1 MSDALRDL
9 SDRIATR
16 HAAHRP
22 ILVAIGP
29 TGGAQALHVA
39 QARARRDTSPLVI
52 ASIVEP
58 PPVYSFEP
66 RNPLALPWI
75 VDELIE
81 ERRASVHA
89 RLHWLGFPRDA
100 DSEPVVEV
108 RYGETGA
115 ALAELARE
123 LDARLI
129 VMGIGPHA
137 VRHRLLSTGTVWA
150 TCRRTTRPV
159 LAVAEHACEPA
170 HVAVVATDFSPE
182 SIVAARDALPLL
194 ADDATLHLVHAWRP
208 VATAFPIAELALL
221 NDRYAASLPEQ
232 FRRFCS
238 ALGLRG
244 QMIVETHAL
253 EGPPAGA
260 VLALARAKQADLVV
274 AGTHGRGRVER
285 WLLGSTSSALLRAA
299 ECSVLLAPPPPVAER
314 LALVRHMQGTSSLR
328 VPAQWATELEAFV
341 QRNHDRPTMLEIDDP
356 TIGAQVQETGL
367 ALVGATYDSRDHRLA
382 LMFGGRA
389 PGEGHFTR
397 TLGDVRAL
405 AVSSDAHDVDRA
417 LFIES
422 DGGGTLLT
430 FLAEPRGMPAS
441 VNA

>member
-16 HAAHRP
+16 HATRRP

-39 QARARRDTSPLVI
+39 RARAIRDASPLVV

-58 PPVYSFEP
+58 PVYSFEA
-66 RNPLALPWI
+66 RNPLALPWL
-75 VDELIE
+75 VDELLE

-89 RLHWLGFPRDA
+89 RLHWLGFPR
-100 DSEPVVEV
+100 SPGKEPVVEV
-108 RYGETGA
+108 RYGDTGA
-115 ALAELARE
+115 TLAELARE

-129 VMGIGPHA
+129 VMGIGPHS

-150 TCRRTTRPV
+150 TCRHTTRPV
-159 LAVAEHACEPA
+159 LAVAEHARELA
-170 HVAVVATDFSPE
+170 RVAVVATDFSPE
-182 SIVAARDALPLL
+182 SIAAARDVLPLL
-194 ADDATLHLVHAWRP
+194 ADDATLHVVHAWRRVTAAFP
-208 VATAFPIAELALL
+208 VAELTQL
-221 NDRYAASLPEQ
+221 NDQYAASLPEQ
-232 FRRFCS
+232 FHRFLT
-238 ALGLRG
+238 ALDCHE

-260 VLALARAKQADLVV
+260 VLALARAKQADLIV
-274 AGTHGRGRVER
+274 AGTHGRGMVER

-328 VPAQWATELEAFV
+328 APAQWAAELEAFV

-356 TIGAQVQETGL
+356 SIGAQVQETGL
-367 ALVGATYDSRDHRLA
+367 ALVGATYDSRDQRVA

-389 PGEGHFTR
+389 QHEAHFTR
-397 TLGDVRAL
+397 TLGHVRAL

-422 DGGGTLLT
+422 DNGGTLLT
-430 FLAEPRGMPAS
+430 FLEEPRAMPAS
-441 VNA
+441 VIA